1 MIRQTIIFFLILEF
15 AVGLAQNPCND
26 ERYLQIKNK
35 SLDDMSDRQYSYF
48 LQKEKE
54 CNEYTMAQISKG
66 SIDISE
72 PAPPEALNKSQ
83 KLNVLLGIDPDTKLD
98 EDVFNIFVK
107 KLDSLNVDISGF
119 EDGYEWSGGY
129 YGVKTY
135 IDENIDEL
143 LNIFAGKKKLVLTD
157 SKANGDDDEVDDD
170 TEGKP
175 RKDNA
180 IEISEDEP
188 IAEPKGKKTGFRI
201 GGTLIRPVITGAFF
215 TEYSPFFDIGIV
227 INTPIGIK
235 LGPVFA
241 SIGLELNKY
250 SFANPSV
257 DSLSYFGKYIAG
269 VIDIDISQVIR
280 FGGENN
286 ENHIFGGL
294 ADYDD
299 GIGLVGGANQVI
311 RLFKKLPISLSVIER
326 INLVK
331 LDSGSITYWFSLGG
345 NIGIHF

>member
-1 MIRQTIIFFLILEF
+1 MIRQTVIFFLILEF
-15 AVGLAQNPCND
+15 AFGLVPNPCND
-26 ERYLQIKNK
+26 ERYLQIKDK
-35 SLDDMSDRQYSYF
+35 SLDDMSDREYSYF

-72 PAPPEALNKSQ
+72 PEPETLNKDQ
-83 KLNVLLGIDPDTKLD
+83 RLNVLLGIDPDTELD

-107 KLDSLNVDISGF
+107 KLDSLNVDISEF

-157 SKANGDDDEVDDD
+157 TKVSNDDDDDI
-170 TEGKP
+170 EREP
-175 RKDNA
+175 QRDNE

-188 IAEPKGKKTGFRI
+188 IAEPKSKRSGFRI
-201 GGTLIRPVITGAFF
+201 GGTLIRPVMTGEFF
-215 TEYSPFFDIGIV
+215 SEFSPYFDIGIV

-241 SIGLELNKY
+241 SIGLELNRY
-250 SFANPSV
+250 SFANPSAD

-269 VIDIDISQVIR
+269 VIDIDISEVIR
-280 FGGENN
+280 FGGQNN
-286 ENHIFGGL
+286 ENHILCGL

-299 GIGLVGGANQVI
+299 GTGIVGGADQII
-311 RLFKKLPISLSVIER
+311 RLSKKLPISLSIIER
-326 INLVK
+326 FNLVK
-331 LDSGSITYWFSLGG
+331 LDSGSITYWVSLGV
-345 NIGIHF
+345 NIGFHF